1 MITQLV
7 TDEEITAAFEN
18 TNFGRA
24 DDRHFLALSV
34 LKVAVGYH
42 CGQTITTIMLKMR
55 LISGS
60 TESKCTILER
70 GRVFAYEYFLKN
82 AG

>member
-1 MITQLV
+1 MSAQPV
-7 TDEEITAAFEN
+7 TDEEITDAFEN
-18 TNFGRA
+18 TNFGRT
-24 DDRHFLALSV
+24 DYRHFLALSV

-42 CGQTITTIMLKMR
+42 CGGTITMIMVKMG

-60 TESKCTILER
+60 TASVNAILER
-70 GRVFAYEYFLKN
+70 GRDFVYEHFLKN